1 MIVAQEFDHPPW
13 ITHPI
18 VSKALEKV
26 IMSPASIKLVYH
38 LMTIAIPGGSVR
50 AML

>member
-1 MIVAQEFDHPPW
+1 LWHKSW

-18 VSKALEKV
+18 VSKAVEKV
-26 IMSPASIKLVYH
+26 IMSLASIKLVYH
-38 LMTIAIPGGSVR
+38 WMTIAIPGGGVR